1 MESISGAI
9 EATVYREKGMEHSNQ
24 LPRLPADIAAIRS
37 QNQTVRLVL
46 RNTERF
52 GVIHLY
58 FERGRLVQ
66 VQGHK
71 ENPIKSF
78 ADLATWNQGALRQD
92 EVSTGM
98 DNAGINPLLDQ
109 ALDST
114 LQQLE
119 SRGVVQP
126 LPAARRAT
134 GFQAQDSAYALAPSP
149 AASPPYALGNEGQH
163 HWPSPLAGPEMPPH
177 ELFTDMP
184 TMPISSANPGEYLA
198 DSQWQLLAL
207 VVRQVVDQAG
217 TIIGKDTVDSLIRQ
231 SLAYGAVKQP
241 PLRILELD
249 TTGWLSPL
257 PGQRISAYPLADV
270 ADAVA
275 TLLTSFE
282 NRCASLIGPEDAH
295 RLIVN
300 AARPFSASLAQ
311 LGLAIA
317 V

>member
-1 MESISGAI
+1 
-9 EATVYREKGMEHSNQ
+9 MEHSNQ

-78 ADLATWNQGALRQD
+78 ADLATWNQGTLRQD
-92 EVSTGM
+92 ELSTGM
-98 DNAGINPLLDQ
+98 DNAGVNPLLDQ

-126 LPAARRAT
+126 LPAGRRAVV
-134 GFQAQDSAYALAPSP
+134 FQAQNSPYALPPSP
-149 AASPPYALGNEGQH
+149 DVSLPYALGSEAPP
-163 HWPSPLAGPEMPPH
+163 HWPSLQGSPELPPN
-177 ELFTDMP
+177 ELFSDMQ
-184 TMPISSANPGEYLA
+184 TIPIASANPSDYLG

-217 TIIGKDTVDSLIRQ
+217 TILGKDTVDGLIRQ

-249 TTGWLSPL
+249 ATGWLTPV
-257 PGQRISAYPLADV
+257 PGQRISTYPLADV
-270 ADAVA
+270 ADAIA

-282 NRCASLIGPEDAH
+282 NRCATLIGEEDAH